1 MTTTMTM
8 TLTKNVVL
16 ILIFVFVIYGLF
28 KAENFLLGP
37 KIVIESPKNG
47 QVFTFSDIEISG
59 QASNISLFYLNG
71 RQIFTDKEGRFKESL
86 LLARGYNIIELK
98 AKDKFNREIKEIRE
112 LVLK

>member
-1 MTTTMTM
+1 MT
-8 TLTKNVVL
+8 KGIVL
-16 ILIFVFVIYGLF
+16 ILIFLFAIYGLF

-37 KIVIESPKNG
+37 KIVIEFPKNG
-47 QVFTFSDIEISG
+47 QIFTTSDIEISG
-59 QASNISLFYLNG
+59 KASNISLFYLNG
-71 RQIFTDKEGRFKESL
+71 RQIFTDEEGKFKESL